1 MAERKARLAGLQL
14 ELSAQVAQL
23 DAEVAAGVL
32 ISALGELCCSATAA
46 SCFTQQAPRSQGLR
60 RLPPAP
66 PLPACSTGAAIQK
79 RIAERERQ
87 IKAHYD
93 TFHAGQAAA
102 ADAEDALDLM
112 ANSLGAAEDEAQ
124 RGAAACGHL
133 RAELE
138 RRRAAVEVAQ
148 GKLEAA
154 RVRLALE
161 GQQLGSLQQKV
172 GGLARGRRVGRR
184 RWNAGP

>member
-1 MAERKARLAGLQL
+1 M
-14 ELSAQVAQL
+14 
-23 DAEVAAGVL
+23 
-32 ISALGELCCSATAA
+32 
-46 SCFTQQAPRSQGLR
+46 
-60 RLPPAP
+60 PPAP